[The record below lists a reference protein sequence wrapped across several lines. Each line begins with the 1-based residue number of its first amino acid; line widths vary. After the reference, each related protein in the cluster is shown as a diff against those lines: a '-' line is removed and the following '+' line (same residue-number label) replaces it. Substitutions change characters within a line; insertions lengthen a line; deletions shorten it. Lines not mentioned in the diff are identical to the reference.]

1 MSTPDVEKIISDAVS
16 ALPYCFEGYEA
27 RFGNFH
33 REGVDDIVR
42 KAVLKSFEL
51 AGSRFLAN
59 QESDDYQ
66 VGRVLLQCCS
76 RLGMANLADV
86 SECRTMDVAES
97 LEARLKLLDEEADA
111 SAAVD
116 TQVIDWIDGFV
127 RGDDSIEICEEDGGL
142 ILIARSHRVQNAYV
156 GKDVREAAGEAISN
170 ERKAGLK

>member
-1 MSTPDVEKIISDAVS
+1 
-16 ALPYCFEGYEA
+16 
-27 RFGNFH
+27 
-33 REGVDDIVR
+33 
-42 KAVLKSFEL
+42 
-51 AGSRFLAN
+51 
-59 QESDDYQ
+59 
-66 VGRVLLQCCS
+66 
-76 RLGMANLADV
+76 
-86 SECRTMDVAES
+86 MDVAES